1 MIGIVLAFVIGLL
14 VGIVVGAWLG
24 VTFRKD
30 MGGSG
35 Q

>member
-1 MIGIVLAFVIGLL
+1 MIGIALAFVIGLL
-14 VGIVVGAWLG
+14 VGIVVGAWAAL
-24 VTFRKD
+24 TFRKD